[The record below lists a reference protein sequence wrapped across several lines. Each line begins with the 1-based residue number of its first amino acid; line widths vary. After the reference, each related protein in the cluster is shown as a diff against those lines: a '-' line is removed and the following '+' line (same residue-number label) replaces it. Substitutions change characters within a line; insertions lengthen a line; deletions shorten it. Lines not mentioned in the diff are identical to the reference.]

1 MTARN
6 PYEQKLVQP
15 SSSRKIWSAYV
26 GLHNMFEFHL
36 KVRCTVEL
44 QAPFFPGKVWLPW
57 QNCENVEILYIFLN
71 LGYYLD
77 REWKLKLFIYI

>member
-1 MTARN
+1 MVQVIPCASQPAHTTQHNCMTYLLKYPSTVTARN

-44 QAPFFPGKVWLPW
+44 QAPFFPGKV
-57 QNCENVEILYIFLN
+57 
-71 LGYYLD
+71 
-77 REWKLKLFIYI
+77 